1 MVSDGWEL
9 EGGGGHRTRL
19 VQPYSFASLFPGL
32 IYLCIRE
39 TIELHPGLSWCIF
52 SWMLNSFGVVFL
64 GRVMPWCVVTHRLHG
79 SVHGGQHSHVERSAW
94 RVGRGDSVSGWCFE
108 SKQNWWSFL
117 LTKVL
122 TFSSVILLAFSPVVS
137 FHREFSLSPVKETL
151 ISFCPKPGIG
161 LPLRM
166 ANEHASRN
174 CFSKLGPYNLPPP
187 MCFAT
192 ETKPRVNRGEGKI
205 ALH

>member
-1 MVSDGWEL
+1 MYLQWGVELIRSGVSGKS
-9 EGGGGHRTRL
+9 
-19 VQPYSFASLFPGL
+19 YA
-32 IYLCIRE
+32 
-39 TIELHPGLSWCIF
+39 
-52 SWMLNSFGVVFL
+52 
-64 GRVMPWCVVTHRLHG
+64 VMCGDTEVAGECAWR
-79 SVHGGQHSHVERSAW
+79 QHSHVERSAW
-94 RVGRGDSVSGWCFE
+94 RVGRGDSVSGWCFG

-166 ANEHASRN
+166 ANEHASRT
-174 CFSKLGPYNLPPP
+174 CFSKLGPYDLPPP

-192 ETKPRVNRGEGKI
+192 ETKPRVNRGEEKI
-205 ALH
+205 QLHLKVCLWRK